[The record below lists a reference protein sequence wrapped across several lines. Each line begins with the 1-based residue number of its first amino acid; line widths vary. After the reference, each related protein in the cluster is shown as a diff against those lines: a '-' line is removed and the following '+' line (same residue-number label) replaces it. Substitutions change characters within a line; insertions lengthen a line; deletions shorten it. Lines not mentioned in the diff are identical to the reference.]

1 MKNFLMFLLALFI
14 VWVVWRIVIGF
25 VSSLIG
31 TLISIGMILLF
42 CFLVYQVYRLLTR
55 EKLRY

>member
-1 MKNFLMFLLALFI
+1 MKNVLMFLLALFI

-42 CFLVYQVYRLLTR
+42 CFLVYQVYKLLTR